1 MNQTKTKS
9 TAWLLTLA
17 TVVAVSPF
25 VLAFLPI
32 KGNVVSIL
40 AIGAILISKAAWR
53 GIGEKYFYWCL
64 VIVFISVIPTLY
76 WQQPRLMLIPI
87 YFVLSVLAVSVLSK
101 DDIKDFVELLSWLIL
116 AVLWG
121 AVFGTLYAY
130 FGGVPILEFA
140 NEDGRLNQLYLTTLT
155 NSQFEN
161 FIRPSGIFDEPG
173 ALSFVTCL
181 VAALRHA
188 MGRNKKTT
196 WILLALGIVTMSV
209 AHLIYILLHAA
220 EEFKNHRRIKDVFMV
235 VGVAAVCS
243 WVLVA
248 FIQPIQDILSAS
260 FFSRFSDDT
269 LGSLGQ
275 DRITALMNAAG
286 YIDINTF
293 MFGLDSDCA
302 VGFAH
307 CTFDK
312 GYENYGDNPLTLLVH
327 WGGFLAFP
335 YYFAL
340 AYLTV
345 KSIQQR
351 SFVMFGILLLLLQRP
366 YVMSYG
372 YSLLIVLTIFVL
384 AKKHASK
391 DMREL
396 PMMPMTPDVL
406 PAA

>member
-1 MNQTKTKS
+1 MSIFRKTKL
-9 TAWLLTLA
+9 TVFLLTLA
-17 TVVAVSPF
+17 TIVAVSPF

-32 KGNVVSIL
+32 KGNIVSIL

-53 GIGEKYFYWCL
+53 GIGDKCFYWCL
-64 VIVFISVIPTLY
+64 GIVFIAVIPVLY

-101 DDIKDFVELLSWLIL
+101 DDMKAFVELLTWLVLIL
-116 AVLWG
+116 LLG

-173 ALSFVTCL
+173 ALSFVTCF

-188 MGRNKKTT
+188 MGRNKKIT
-196 WILLALGIVTMSV
+196 WFLLALGFVTSSV
-209 AHLIYILLHAA
+209 AHLIYALLHAT
-220 EEFKNHRRIKDVFMV
+220 EEFKDSRRVKVVFMATV
-235 VGVAAVCS
+235 VVICS
-243 WVLVA
+243 LVFMA
-248 FIQPIQDILSAS
+248 LFQSIQDIFSTL
-260 FFSRFSDDT
+260 FLSRFSDEN
-269 LGSLGQ
+269 LGNLGQ
-275 DRITALMNAAG
+275 DRLIALINAVG
-286 YIDINTF
+286 YINVNNF

-302 VGFAH
+302 VGLAN

-312 GYENYGDNPLTLLVH
+312 GFANYSDNPLTLLIH

-340 AYLTV
+340 VYLAV
-345 KSIQQR
+345 ISVRQR
-351 SFVMFGILLLLLQRP
+351 SFVTLGILLLLLQRP
-366 YVMSYG
+366 YVMSFG

-384 AKKHASK
+384 ANKRAS
-391 DMREL
+391 DGMRKIQVMPKMADIL
-396 PMMPMTPDVL
+396 PS
-406 PAA
+406 A

>member
-101 DDIKDFVELLSWLIL
+101 DDMKAFVELLTWLVLIL
-116 AVLWG
+116 LLG

-181 VAALRHA
+181 IAALRHA
-188 MGRNKKTT
+188 LGYNKKTT
-196 WILLALGIVTMSV
+196 WVLLALGFVTMSV
-209 AHLIYILLHAA
+209 AHLIYTLLYAA
-220 EEFKNHRRIKDVFMV
+220 EEFKDHRRVKVVFITA
-235 VGVAAVCS
+235 VAIICS
-243 WVLVA
+243 WVVMTI
-248 FIQPIQDILSAS
+248 FQSIQDIFSTLLL
-260 FFSRFSDDT
+260 SRFSDDT

-275 DRITALMNAAG
+275 DRVTTLMNAAG

-312 GYENYGDNPLTLLVH
+312 GYENYGDNALTLLVH